1 MNGKKAKRLRREAR
15 EQQAATLAKAPG
27 EFEAM
32 PVIPKEHVKSY
43 LLTRFIGKS
52 GYRFISISKPGAFY
66 ESEEG
71 KDLSLVLLHRVFP
84 AYNEEAGS
92 YSGVSDDMPEACVR
106 TSPDFESFVMDREAK
121 CYTKGSPDPVEDYE
135 PSGSLEKIDFNR
147 LTKAFSAESRII
159 EDQQQEKMNT
169 PEARLMMDEE
179 LHLVSQKYVADI
191 MKQRFAAQGIVYY
204 PDHLV
209 DETGKTVTDPTE
221 LISIFSR
228 ACPKE
233 EISKLG
239 LAYCSILCK
248 LYDKYRTHA
257 DAHDRTIS
265 YAMMDYLYELIRKEI
280 IRKGYLVSADRITIT
295 KRPDELV
302 RIDAA
307 KQPGDDE
314 LDEKARDELILSVA
328 DEMDAWTRLTFIN
341 LYNDILN
348 WYEAGLRNGEYT
360 LNCNVELDD
369 LKDYMDRKG
378 MPYGTVDGHPCF
390 VKDGRT
396 LPYKEFVQIAL
407 EYFIDWQ
414 ARLKERA
421 LNEAKETPLE

>member
-1 MNGKKAKRLRREAR
+1 MNGKKAKRLRREALER
-15 EQQAATLAKAPG
+15 QAAGLAKAPG

-66 ESEEG
+66 ETEEG
-71 KDLSLVLLHRVFP
+71 KDLSIVLLHRTFP
-84 AYNEEAGS
+84 NYDEQ
-92 YSGVSDDMPEACVR
+92 SGTYTYLYDDLPEACVR
-106 TSPDFESFVMDREAK
+106 TSPDFESFVMDRTMK
-121 CYTKGSPDPVEDYE
+121 CYTKGNPEPVENYE
-135 PSGSLEKIDFNR
+135 PVSSLEKVDLKKLSNTFDAEGKSFNDHQ
-147 LTKAFSAESRII
+147 K
-159 EDQQQEKMNT
+159 EKMNS
-169 PEARLMMDEE
+169 PEARIMTSEE
-179 LHLVSQKYVADI
+179 LHLISQKYITDI
-191 MKQRFAAQGIVYY
+191 MKQRFAAKGIVYY

-209 DETGKTVTDPTE
+209 DETGKTIKDPTE
-221 LISIFSR
+221 LIAIFSQV
-228 ACPKE
+228 CPKE
-233 EISKLG
+233 EVSKMA

-248 LYDKYRTHA
+248 LYDKYQPHV
-257 DAHDRTIS
+257 DAHQTLS

-295 KRPDELV
+295 KKPDELI

-307 KQPGDDE
+307 KHPGDYD
-314 LDEKARDELILSVA
+314 LDEKVRDELILSVA
-328 DEMDAWTRLTFIN
+328 DEMDSWTRLIFIC
-341 LYNDILN
+341 LYNDMLS
-348 WYEAGLRNGEYT
+348 WYAAGLRNGKYN

-369 LKDYMDRKG
+369 LKDYMDKKG

-421 LNEAKETPLE
+421 LNESTEKPLD

>member
-1 MNGKKAKRLRREAR
+1 MNGKKAKRLRREAL
-15 EQQAATLAKAPG
+15 EQKAAGLATAPG

-32 PVIPKEHVKSY
+32 PVIPKENVKIY

-66 ESEEG
+66 ETEEG
-71 KDLSLVLLHRVFP
+71 KDLSIVMLHRTFP
-84 AYNEEAGS
+84 IYDEKNGT
-92 YSGVSDDMPEACVR
+92 YTYLSDDLPEVCVR
-106 TSPDFESFVMDREAK
+106 TSPDFESFAMDRRMQ
-121 CYTKGSPDPVEDYE
+121 CYTKGNPEPVENYE
-135 PSGSLEKIDFNR
+135 PVSSLEKVD
-147 LTKAFSAESRII
+147 LKKLSDTLDAEGKTF
-159 EDQQQEKMNT
+159 DAKQQEKMNS
-169 PEARLMMDEE
+169 PEARIMMSEE
-179 LHLVSQKYVADI
+179 LHLAGQKYISDI
-191 MKQRFAAQGIVYY
+191 MKQRFAAKGFVYY
-204 PDHLV
+204 PDRLV

-221 LISIFSR
+221 LISIFNQV
-228 ACPKE
+228 CPRE
-233 EISKLG
+233 EASESC

-248 LYDKYRTHA
+248 LYDKYQPQV
-257 DAHDRTIS
+257 DDHDRTIS

-280 IRKGYLVSADRITIT
+280 VRKGYLVSSDRITI
-295 KRPDELV
+295 KKKPNELI

-307 KQPGDDE
+307 KLPGDDD

-369 LKDYMDRKG
+369 LKDYMDKKG
-378 MPYGTVDGHPCF
+378 MPYGTVDGHSCF
-390 VKDGRT
+390 IKDGRT

-421 LNEAKETPLE
+421 LNESTEKPLD